1 MLSTLLLGHRW
12 FLRRVQIKLR
22 DRVKVRSRG
31 KRVDTGREQRLKLAK
46 LNSDSDPVLNP
57 L

>member
-1 MLSTLLLGHRW
+1 MLSTLFLGHRW